1 MISSCWVNA
10 ITISGRVGRGGGGGE
25 GASEQL
31 GNSFGSI
38 TPSFPVKV
46 VGGLAHSSGR
56 KSQASLVLRMTKVNF
71 LPTV

>member
-10 ITISGRVGRGGGGGE
+10 ITISGKVGGGGGK

-31 GNSFGSI
+31 RNSFGSI
-38 TPSFPVKV
+38 TPSFPMKV
-46 VGGLAHSSGR
+46 IGGLLYSSGR
-56 KSQASLVLRMTKVNF
+56 KSQASLVPRVTKINF

>member
-10 ITISGRVGRGGGGGE
+10 ITISGREGV

-38 TPSFPVKV
+38 TPSFPTNVI
-46 VGGLAHSSGR
+46 GGHAHSSGR
-56 KSQASLVLRMTKVNF
+56 KSQASLVPRVTKVNF

>member
-10 ITISGRVGRGGGGGE
+10 ITISGRGGGKGGE

-31 GNSFGSI
+31 GTSFGSI
-38 TPSFPVKV
+38 TPLFPMKV
-46 VGGLAHSSGR
+46 VGGHAHSSGR
-56 KSQASLVLRMTKVNF
+56 KSLVSLVPRVTKVNF